1 MYLDDRM
8 HDTLAEMPSFPQGH
22 LLMTTLLV
30 DDRLRGLNRWNDV
43 KEHYTQIH
51 PRNDETSQIDGPI
64 RNQQVLQNRVP
75 YPERTLYP
83 IHPDYKIG
91 AVLCM
96 KQTLYPKDGVRSHK
110 GDHLQ
115 ENEEIIEEIEERVSF
130 SPVERVVTDPLSYLT
145 SR

>member
-110 GDHLQ
+110 GDHL
-115 ENEEIIEEIEERVSF
+115 
-130 SPVERVVTDPLSYLT
+130 
-145 SR
+145 

>member
-1 MYLDDRM
+1 MGITKTVHSDEKMSMHVNWEVSHTWEEWRDLHMYLDDRM

-83 IHPDYKIG
+83 IHPEYIIG

-110 GDHLQ
+110 GDHL
-115 ENEEIIEEIEERVSF
+115 
-130 SPVERVVTDPLSYLT
+130 
-145 SR
+145 